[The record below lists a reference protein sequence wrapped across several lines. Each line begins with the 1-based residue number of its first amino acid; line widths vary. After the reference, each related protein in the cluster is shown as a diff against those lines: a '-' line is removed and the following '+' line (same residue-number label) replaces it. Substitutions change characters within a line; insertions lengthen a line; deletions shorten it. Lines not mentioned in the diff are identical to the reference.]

1 MHFRVVPQGTPGAR
15 PLRYTFTTPVPRRW
29 KTGRRGGRRR
39 VDHAAALRLLRLQR
53 RRARRHGL
61 PVRYATTEVVVW
73 VITDLDRVK
82 ADERAAAAERLAAER
97 LFVASSGPSL
107 LHRYRLMTSPLVGGS
122 RSIVKLGGAC

>member
-61 PVRYATTEVVVW
+61 PVRYATTEVVAW
-73 VITDLDRVK
+73 VITDPDGVR
-82 ADERAAAAERLAAER
+82 ADERASAVERFADGLGFKLDPWQAFR
-97 LFVASSGPSL
+97 LRYLYASQVPRKLPL
-107 LHRYRLMTSPLVGGS
+107 LGGS
-122 RSIVKLGGAC
+122 GV